1 MIYDVKEN
9 LLKYR
14 GISKNLDGA
23 LDYLSHANFSL
34 IGAGKYPVQRDKI
47 YTLVQTPET
56 CQRADALWESHR
68 RYIDIQYLLCGTEQI
83 GFQNVNAL
91 TVKEKYDDQKD
102 IAFYKENYEG
112 FFIKLK
118 PDSFVICFPDDA
130 HMPLICTDGPQSIK
144 KVVIKVK
151 VE

>member
-9 LLKYR
+9 LLMYR

-34 IGAGKYPVQRDKI
+34 INEGKYPVQRDKI

-56 CQRADALWESHR
+56 RRRADAQWESHR

-91 TVKEKYDDQKD
+91 TVYKEYDAQKD
-102 IAFYKENYEG
+102 IAFYNENNEG
-112 FFIKLK
+112 FFVKLR
-118 PDSFVICFPDDA
+118 PDSFVICFPGDA
-130 HMPLICTDGPQSIK
+130 HMPLVCADEPQSVK
-144 KVVIKVK
+144 KLVVK
-151 VE
+151 VNVE